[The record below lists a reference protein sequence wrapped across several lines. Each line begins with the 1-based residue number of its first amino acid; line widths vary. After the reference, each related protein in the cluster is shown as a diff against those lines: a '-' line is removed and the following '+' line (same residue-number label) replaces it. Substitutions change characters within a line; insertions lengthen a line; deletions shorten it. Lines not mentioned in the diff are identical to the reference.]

1 MIESKQEEMRMQD
14 YIYSLICFLLPGTI
28 WLILNR
34 RSIADNAYRVRHII
48 WICIYM
54 FYGYLAV
61 KRTAG
66 IGTIWDFIAYGKL
79 DNSINLIPFS
89 SEGALTYILNIIMF
103 MPLGFLLPLI
113 WENFRN
119 VRKVVLVGF
128 LMSLTI
134 EIGQLFNIRTT
145 DIDDLMMNTLGALA
159 GYCCWKL
166 FSFLFRNAGKKSV
179 EINKKEPIIYMFGG
193 ILGLFLLYNWRVL
206 Y

>member
-1 MIESKQEEMRMQD
+1 MQ
-14 YIYSLICFLLPGTI
+14 YYLYSLICFLLPGTV

-34 RSIADNAYRVRHII
+34 RTIADNAYRVRHMI
-48 WICIYM
+48 WIYIYM
-54 FYGYLAV
+54 FYGFLAV
-61 KRTAG
+61 QETAG
-66 IGTIWDFIAYGKL
+66 IGTIWDLVAYGKL

-119 VRKVVLVGF
+119 AGKVVLMGF

-134 EIGQLFNIRTT
+134 EICQLFNIRTT

-166 FSFLFRNAGKKSV
+166 FSHLFCNAGKKSV
-179 EINKKEPIIYMFGG
+179 EINKKEPVIYMFGG
-193 ILGLFLLYNWRVL
+193 IFGLFLLYNWRVFN
-206 Y
+206 